1 MHVRTFPLLLL
12 LLLLVAPAGP
22 ASADF
27 SSPTR
32 LITTYYKRVPQ
43 QHSAVTVIPKPV
55 IIDSTLITFAKRKP
69 AHRYLSAGYLHNKL
83 TAKSIYVMD
92 AASGETLYAK
102 SPDTK
107 RQPASTIKILT
118 GLLALQHLSANT
130 RVAVSRKAANMPRS
144 KVYLRPTKQYVA
156 SDLIN
161 AVLLASANDASVAL
175 AEKIA
180 GSEQAF
186 AKMMTRKARKLGAR
200 NTVCRTA
207 SGLTAKGQYST
218 ARDLAIIFNQVMQ
231 NKEFASRMHR
241 GKTKTREG
249 KTLRNHNKAL
259 WQISGAEGGKTGFT
273 RAARQTY
280 VGRFKR
286 GEDKILVAIM
296 GSRTMWQ
303 DIRRLVEYGFS
314 RKQQLRLARKSTPAL
329 KSAEQKTSMIHSD
342 INTVASR

>member
-1 MHVRTFPLLLL
+1 MYVRTLPLLLL
-12 LLLLVAPAGP
+12 LLLLVVPVGS

-27 SSPTR
+27 SSSTK
-32 LITTYYKRVPQ
+32 LIATYYKRAPQ

-55 IIDSTLITFAKRKP
+55 IIDSPLITFAKRKP
-69 AHRYLSAGYLHNKL
+69 SQRYLSAGYLHNKL

-92 AASGETLYAK
+92 ATSGETLYAK
-102 SPDTK
+102 SPDIK

-118 GLLALQHLSANT
+118 GILALQHLPGNA
-130 RVAVSRKAANMPRS
+130 RVPVSRRAANMPRS
-144 KVYLRPTKQYVA
+144 KVYLRPNKQYMA

-186 AKMMTRKARKLGAR
+186 AKMMTRKARKLGAK

-207 SGLTAKGQYST
+207 SGLTAKGQYTT
-218 ARDLAIIFNQVMQ
+218 ARDLAVMFNQVMQ
-231 NKEFASRMHR
+231 NEEFASRMHR
-241 GKTKTREG
+241 SKAKTREG

-259 WQISGAEGGKTGFT
+259 WQISGTEGGKTGFT

-286 GEDKILVAIM
+286 GEDEILVAIM

-329 KSAEQKTSMIHSD
+329 KSKEQKTS
-342 INTVASR
+342 